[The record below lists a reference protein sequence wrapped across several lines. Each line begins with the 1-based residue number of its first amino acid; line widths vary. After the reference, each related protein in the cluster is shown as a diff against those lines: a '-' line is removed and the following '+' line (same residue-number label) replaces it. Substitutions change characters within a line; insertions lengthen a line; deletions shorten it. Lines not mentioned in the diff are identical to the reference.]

1 MLFFIEK
8 IHKIHQDLVS
18 DVPFSSS
25 CVIPLPSHCF
35 SAFQL
40 PSVTD
45 ISDFIC
51 KSKPSTCQLD
61 PIPTVLVKACLPSL
75 LPLISS
81 IICSSLTT
89 GTAPAS
95 LKIAAITPILK
106 KTGLDPNNFENFRPI
121 SNLPFLSKILEKI
134 VATQLLSHLTNN
146 NLYEQFQSGFRP
158 SHSTETALI
167 KITNDFLMA
176 ADSGLLSILILLDL
190 RAAFNTISHSIL
202 LSRLASIGLSHTPL
216 AWFKSYLSDRT
227 QFIQLKFFT
236 SQPFPLTTGVPQGSV
251 LGPLLFTIYLLP
263 LGHIFRKYNIQFH
276 CYADDTQLY
285 LSTKPDSALP
295 PSSLTL
301 CLAEL
306 NSWFSSN
313 LLKLNSNKSELLLVG
328 TKSTLSRTNSFSIT
342 INNSPVSVSSSVK
355 SLGVILDST
364 LSFNSHINN
373 VTRSAYFQLRNI
385 NRLRPFLTSHATAI
399 LVHSLVTSWIDYCN
413 SLLFGLTQKSIHK
426 LQRIQNSAA
435 RIITRTPSVH
445 HITPV
450 LQQLHW
456 LPVKYRINFKILL
469 YAFKAIHHLFPP
481 YLSDLGN
488 ITAPSRCLRSS
499 SSLSLSVPS
508 PHLVTMGSRAFSCSA
523 PRLWN
528 SLPPDLRNISTFSLF
543 KSQLKTHLFKIAYPT

>member
-1 MLFFIEK
+1 
-8 IHKIHQDLVS
+8 
-18 DVPFSSS
+18 
-25 CVIPLPSHCF
+25 
-35 SAFQL
+35 
-40 PSVTD
+40 
-45 ISDFIC
+45 
-51 KSKPSTCQLD
+51 
-61 PIPTVLVKACLPSL
+61 
-75 LPLISS
+75 
-81 IICSSLTT
+81 
-89 GTAPAS
+89 
-95 LKIAAITPILK
+95 
-106 KTGLDPNNFENFRPI
+106 
-121 SNLPFLSKILEKI
+121 
-134 VATQLLSHLTNN
+134 
-146 NLYEQFQSGFRP
+146 
-158 SHSTETALI
+158 
-167 KITNDFLMA
+167 
-176 ADSGLLSILILLDL
+176 
-190 RAAFNTISHSIL
+190 ISHSIL

-227 QFIQLKFFT
+227 QFIQLKSFT

-251 LGPLLFTIYLLP
+251 LGPLLFIIYLLP
-263 LGHIFRKYNIQFH
+263 LGHIFRKYNIHFH

-301 CLAEL
+301 CLAKL

-313 LLKLNSNKSELLLVG
+313 FLKLNSNKSELLLVG

-373 VTRSAYFQLRNI
+373 ITRSAYFQLRNI

-399 LVHSLVTSWIDYCN
+399 LVHSLVTSRIDYCN

-426 LQRIQNSAA
+426 LQCIQNSAA
-435 RIITRTPSVH
+435 RIITRTPSIH

-469 YAFKAIHHLFPP
+469 YAFKAIHHLSPP
-481 YLSDLGN
+481 YLSDLVN

-499 SSLSLSVPS
+499 SSLSLSFPFLR
-508 PHLVTMGSRAFSCSA
+508 LVTMGSRAFSCSA
-523 PRLWN
+523 P
-528 SLPPDLRNISTFSLF
+528 
-543 KSQLKTHLFKIAYPT
+543 